1 MCARLVNGK
10 QKNLLREIKGD
21 KINEEIFHDHE

>member
-21 KINEEIFHDHE
+21 KINEEI